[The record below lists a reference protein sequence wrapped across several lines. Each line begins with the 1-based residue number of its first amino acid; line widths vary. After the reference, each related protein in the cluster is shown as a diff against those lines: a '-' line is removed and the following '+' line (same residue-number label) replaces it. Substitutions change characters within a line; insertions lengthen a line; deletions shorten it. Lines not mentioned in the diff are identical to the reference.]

1 MDTSCLKGGSL
12 YLPFS
17 LEIESDGYEF
27 WTDTF
32 SIDILSDI
40 IDEKSFEPKKFALD
54 QNYPNPFN
62 PSTIICGKLPV
73 GYHVELSFFNI
84 LGENVATLVSE
95 RKAAGAH
102 QVEWDATD
110 FASGIYY
117 YQIRTGEFQAVRK
130 MILLR

>member
-1 MDTSCLKGGSL
+1 MYSTEQQITANQDDYDVKYYSLDLTPDPATSTLTGQVEVVAEVISPSL
-12 YLPFS
+12 
-17 LEIESDGYEF
+17 D
-27 WTDTF
+27 
-32 SIDILSDI
+32 
-40 IDEKSFEPKKFALD
+40 
-54 QNYPNPFN
+54 
-62 PSTIICGKLPV
+62 
-73 GYHVELSFFNI
+73 HVELSVFNI
-84 LGENVATLVSE
+84 LGEKVATLVSE